1 MEEKQLNIEI
11 RPEVAGGNYSNLA
24 ILSHSHSEFILD
36 FAQMFPGKP
45 QAQVCSRIVMAP
57 EHAKRLLN
65 ALADNVGKYESQFGR
80 IDLGEAPKGTFN
92 LADFVP
98 GQKS

>member
-1 MEEKQLNIEI
+1 MEEKQISIEI

-57 EHAKRLLN
+57 EHAKRLLG
-65 ALADNVGKYESQFGR
+65 ALMENIGKYEKQFGR
-80 IDLGEAPKGTFN
+80 IDTGEAPKGTFN
-92 LADFVP
+92 IADFKP
-98 GQKS
+98 TEKS